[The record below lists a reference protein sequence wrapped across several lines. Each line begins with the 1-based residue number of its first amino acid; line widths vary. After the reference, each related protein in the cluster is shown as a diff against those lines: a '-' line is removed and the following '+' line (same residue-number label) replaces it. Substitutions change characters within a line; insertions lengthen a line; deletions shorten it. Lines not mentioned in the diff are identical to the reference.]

1 MSWHSL
7 TSPLLLALAC
17 GALDAA
23 PASTCQRSSPPH
35 TVALVELFTSEG
47 CSSCPPADRW
57 LSTLA
62 ARYGPEQ
69 VVPLSLHVDYWDY
82 IGWRDRYADARFA
95 ARQREV
101 VRRGGGRVVY
111 TPQVLLDGRDFR
123 GWRDDTAFGQALA
136 RIAAKPAQARIVL
149 NAARKQADVWSIRLE
164 GQAAPRKG
172 RAAAYLA
179 IYENGLASDV
189 RSGENAG
196 ARLLHGYVVRD
207 WSGPIAADA
216 DGRMALSRDLARKDI
231 EFSNAGMAA
240 FIEDPDTGEI
250 LQALT
255 LPFCRN

>member
-1 MSWHSL
+1 M
-7 TSPLLLALAC
+7 
-17 GALDAA
+17 
-23 PASTCQRSSPPH
+23 
-35 TVALVELFTSEG
+35 
-47 CSSCPPADRW
+47 
-57 LSTLA
+57 
-62 ARYGPEQ
+62 
-69 VVPLSLHVDYWDY
+69 
-82 IGWRDRYADARFA
+82 
-95 ARQREV
+95 
-101 VRRGGGRVVY
+101 
-111 TPQVLLDGRDFR
+111 LLDGRDFR

>member
-1 MSWHSL
+1 MGKHGSL
-7 TSPLLLALAC
+7 LIACLALS
-17 GALDAA
+17 LPT
-23 PASTCQRSSPPH
+23 PAVASSCTANSGPTLTP
-35 TVALVELFTSEG
+35 LIELYTSEG

-57 LSTLA
+57 LAGLPPGRA
-62 ARYGPEQ
+62 
-69 VVPLSLHVDYWDY
+69 VPLALHVDYWGY

-189 RSGENAG
+189 GSGENAG